1 MRSHLHFSAKSV
13 LAAACVAAMT
23 GFLGCSAADPGS
35 PGSGSSTGS
44 GTPATGGSSSG
55 NGASSGTSGSG
66 AGSGTTSPG
75 TGGTGGTTPGGTG
88 TPTGGASGTVSGDET
103 WASGKQITGALVI
116 APGVTVTIDPGAA
129 ITVADGAKI
138 TVGGTLK
145 GKSTAAAHAKLSGA
159 AWGGVVV
166 EQGGTLGLDGVDLVN
181 AATAL
186 DVKGGNTA
194 ATFSGGVITAPT
206 SPFSV
211 AIGGRLAI
219 DHSSVTGAKGMS
231 SVGGAFTA
239 SYLDYDSNGNE
250 GIAAI
255 DASAVLTI
263 DDSKL
268 HGTSNSGGDMI
279 VANNA
284 ASVHIAHSE
293 ISKCHCAFHFNA
305 ITSFDVSFMNVHD
318 DSYGFMMYGSS
329 TAGKRTVA
337 DSNFTTLASAGIDEA
352 GTNGAIAVTNCY
364 FNAVTGG
371 NNVKLVDAQITV
383 TSPAKAAV
391 PGAGPRP

>member
-1 MRSHLHFSAKSV
+1 MRSHLHFSAKRV

-23 GFLGCSAADPGS
+23 GFLGCSAADPG
-35 PGSGSSTGS
+35 PAGSGSSSTGS
-44 GTPATGGSSSG
+44 GTPATGGSSGG
-55 NGASSGTSGSG
+55 NGASSGTPGSG
-66 AGSGTTSPG
+66 TGGGTTSP
-75 TGGTGGTTPGGTG
+75 GTGGTTPGGTG
-88 TPTGGASGTVSGDET
+88 TPAGGASGTVSADET

-129 ITVADGAKI
+129 ITVADGATI
-138 TVGGTLK
+138 TVGGALK

-159 AWGGVVV
+159 AWTGIVV

-181 AATAL
+181 AVTAL

-194 ATFSGGVITAPT
+194 ATFSNGVITAPT
-206 SPFSV
+206 APFSI
-211 AIGGRLAI
+211 AIGGKLAI
-219 DHSSVTGAKGMS
+219 DHSSVTGTKGMS

-263 DDSKL
+263 DDSKF
-268 HGTSNSGGDMI
+268 HGTSNNGGDMI

-284 ASVHIAHSE
+284 ASVHISHSE

-337 DSNFTTLASAGIDEA
+337 DSNFTTLAGAGIDEA

-364 FNAVTGG
+364 FNAVAGG